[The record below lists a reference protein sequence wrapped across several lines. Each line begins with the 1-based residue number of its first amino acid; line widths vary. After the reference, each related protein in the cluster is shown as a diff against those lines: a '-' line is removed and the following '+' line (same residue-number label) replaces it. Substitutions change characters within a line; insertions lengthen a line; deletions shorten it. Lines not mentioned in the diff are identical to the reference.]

1 VGLTRCRFDYNN
13 RTRVLSWLEKHVQEN
28 CHESS
33 ERYNM
38 STISQFIEWRSRDLE
53 SWIMRITGTPPR
65 GYVEIKDEKFA
76 VLFILKWS
84 P

>member
-1 VGLTRCRFDYNN
+1 
-13 RTRVLSWLEKHVQEN
+13 
-28 CHESS
+28 
-33 ERYNM
+33 M

-53 SWIMRITGTPPR
+53 SWIMRITGTPPK

-76 VLFILKWS
+76 VMFILKWS